1 MPTSAAGVWGL
12 GVLLLTGTACMRA
25 SSDVAPDAS
34 THAARSPAEA
44 PERSA
49 LPVDP
54 SAIRESVEGT
64 RGSLPHAPMRAPET
78 VVEPPSSPR
87 APETRGEAG
96 TPPPS
101 ARWPAPGATLTLV
114 PASVPKG
121 FARRR
126 VYLDAGHGAEGN
138 TGNRSVT
145 CEDEEVFT
153 LRVAR
158 DLARRLVATGHFEVR
173 ISREPGQRVPYA
185 NRLADA
191 ERWGA
196 HVFVSLHSDSRGTS
210 QPWAPAEG
218 QACNRQDTTPGFS
231 VLWSEDAPAPLQ
243 GRRAELARALARN
256 LSRGGFLHYDGV
268 DYVGLY
274 ATDTAQPGVF
284 VSREP
289 SHRQIFVLRKPTMPS
304 VIVETHHAL
313 DFEEAARWREER
325 TLEVFATA
333 MTQGL
338 VESFAPAPPTH
349 VSTQQP

>member
-12 GVLLLTGTACMRA
+12 GVLLLTGTACVRA
-25 SSDVAPDAS
+25 SGEMSPDAS
-34 THAARSPAEA
+34 THLSQAARPGS
-44 PERSA
+44 

-54 SAIRESVEGT
+54 GAVRGSVEGT
-64 RGSLPHAPMRAPET
+64 RGSLPHTPMRGAET
-78 VVEPPSSPR
+78 VVEPPVV
-87 APETRGEAG
+87 
-96 TPPPS
+96 
-101 ARWPAPGATLTLV
+101 ARWPAPGSTLTLV
-114 PASVPKG
+114 PANVPKG

-153 LRVAR
+153 LRVAQ

-185 NRLADA
+185 SRLADA

-210 QPWAPAEG
+210 RPWAPAEG
-218 QACNRQDTTPGFS
+218 QECNRQDTTPGFS

-256 LSRGGFLHYDGV
+256 LSLGGFLHYDGV

-338 VESFAPAPPTH
+338 VEAFSPPPPPR